1 MSILYVFAIVFFEA
15 TAWARGTPNTMAL
28 VDEGTFGLF
37 EDANRIYV
45 DYQKQIF
52 VADAH
57 TNQVSMFTQ
66 PQESPKV
73 IGGYGWSQTSFDTPA
88 GIVADGVNVY
98 ISDKGNRRIQR
109 YDRSLNFISSWSL
122 VGNPDNAKNCGY
134 PLGIVLTSSG
144 EFFVLDGENNR
155 IVKYAPDG
163 TFDRSFGDIEAAEG
177 KLQNPLTCS
186 ISESQQIYVLEPERI
201 LVYDVY
207 GNFIQE
213 IGKGILNKACGFCLT
228 KKEVWVVSPDE
239 VYRFSLEGSESGA
252 VPATNIISETPL
264 QDLRDICVDGNR
276 MYLLTTHTVHRIRIN
291 R

>member
-73 IGGYGWSQTSFDTPA
+73 IGGYGWSQTSFDTPT

-144 EFFVLDGENNR
+144 EFFVLIVHSGISKRQKESFR
-155 IVKYAPDG
+155 ILSRVRFQSLSKSMSWNPSEFWCMMYTVILYRKSEKAYSTKHAASVSQKKRSGSFHRMKYIVFLLKAVSPA
-163 TFDRSFGDIEAAEG
+163 R
-177 KLQNPLTCS
+177 CR
-186 ISESQQIYVLEPERI
+186 QQISYRKRRFRTCATSVSM
-201 LVYDVY
+201 
-207 GNFIQE
+207 E
-213 IGKGILNKACGFCLT
+213 IGCTC
-228 KKEVWVVSPDE
+228 
-239 VYRFSLEGSESGA
+239 
-252 VPATNIISETPL
+252 
-264 QDLRDICVDGNR
+264 
-276 MYLLTTHTVHRIRIN
+276 
-291 R
+291 